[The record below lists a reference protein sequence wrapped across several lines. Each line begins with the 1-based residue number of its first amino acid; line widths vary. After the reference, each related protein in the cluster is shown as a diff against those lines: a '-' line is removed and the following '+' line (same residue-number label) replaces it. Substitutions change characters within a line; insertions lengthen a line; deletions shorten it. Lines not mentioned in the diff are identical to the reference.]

1 MKRSILHHSVV
12 LVALALSAEAH
23 AQQAV
28 ADQPS
33 KPAPAAGDGDIVVTA
48 QRRSERL
55 QDVPIAVT
63 AITGD
68 DLRERRIADV
78 LDLSGRVPGLQIRS
92 ADNGA
97 NPRIFIRGVGLN
109 DFNPAT
115 ASAVGIYVNGVYVAS
130 TLAQRDAF
138 FDLGQVEV
146 LRGPQGTLY
155 GRNTTGGAI
164 NVTTRQP
171 GTTPEAD
178 LSLDY
183 GRFNAV
189 TLQGGISAPVATD
202 LAAVRIAGLYQ
213 RDDGYMRNTLTGNRG
228 NNVDRWALRG
238 SVHLTPSS
246 AITDDLTVNASRSTG
261 GSLQA
266 YARTLIPQTAAAT
279 GADGLCTPAFYTSGQ
294 CTNILGYANT
304 SRNLYEGAYR
314 FEGRDR
320 VSLFGTGNTLS
331 IDLGPVSLIAVT
343 GFQHASRN
351 DQEDTDASPVP
362 VVAASYISRQD
373 TVSQELRV
381 QSNGHDRLRYVAGVY
396 YAHDL
401 IRNASSLDVLPVL
414 RAPTPDNPSGVDLVA
429 GIGDFA
435 WPSRQVT
442 NSYAGFGQ
450 LDFDLTPRLTL
461 TGGLRY
467 SADRK
472 RFDYRAEAAGGT
484 IPLFTYADAKTFGS
498 WSGRAGL
505 QYRFSDAANV
515 YASYNRGTKSGGF
528 FSGFAQDPSLIGPYK
543 DETVDAYEVGAKTQW
558 LDRRLGLNVSAFYYD
573 YEDLQVFTSV
583 VQGLITTQLFTN
595 ASAARIYGAELE
607 LTARPVDGLNL
618 SASTSL
624 LSATYRDFI
633 SQGADYSGN
642 RLPSAPKVSVQGSA
656 EYRKPIATG
665 AIVAR
670 ADVSYRSKVFFDT
683 SNDARLTDRARAFVD
698 GRIGWQFA
706 KDRYE
711 VALWVRNVF
720 DVPVISDITP
730 LPALGFDAVVVGRPR
745 TFGLSLRANYR

>member
-1 MKRSILHHSVV
+1 MHHSVV
-12 LVALALSAEAH
+12 LAALAMSAEAH
-23 AQQAV
+23 AQQA
-28 ADQPS
+28 ADQP
-33 KPAPAAGDGDIVVTA
+33 PAPADGDIVVTA

-171 GTTPEAD
+171 GNTPEAD

-202 LAAVRIAGLYQ
+202 LLAVRIAGLYQ
-213 RDDGYMRNTLTGNRG
+213 RDDGYMRDTLTGNRG
-228 NNVDRWALRG
+228 NNVDRWALR
-238 SVHLTPSS
+238 SSAHFTPSS
-246 AITDDLTVNASRSTG
+246 TITDDLTVNASRSTG

-266 YARTLIPQTAAAT
+266 NVRTLIPQTAAAT

-304 SRNLYEGAYR
+304 SRNLYEGAYS
-314 FEGRDR
+314 FEGQDR
-320 VSLFGTGNTLS
+320 VSLVGTGNTLS
-331 IDLGPVSLIAVT
+331 VEARPGQPDRGDRVPACQPQRPGGYRRQPGAGHRRLLYHPAEHVQPGAAPPVERSRPAALCRRRLLCTRSDPQRLVARRAAGPARSTA
-343 GFQHASRN
+343 
-351 DQEDTDASPVP
+351 
-362 VVAASYISRQD
+362 
-373 TVSQELRV
+373 
-381 QSNGHDRLRYVAGVY
+381 
-396 YAHDL
+396 
-401 IRNASSLDVLPVL
+401 
-414 RAPTPDNPSGVDLVA
+414 DNPSGVDLAA

-450 LDFDLTPRLTL
+450 VDFDLTPRLTL

-472 RFDYRAEAAGGT
+472 RFDYRAEAAAGT
-484 IPLFTYADAKTFGS
+484 IALFTFADTKTFGS

-505 QYRFSDAANV
+505 QYRFTDSANV

-558 LDRRLGLNVSAFYYD
+558 LDRRLGLNLSAFYYD
-573 YEDLQVFTSV
+573 YSDLQVYTSV

-656 EYRKPIATG
+656 EYRRPIGTG
-665 AIVAR
+665 AVIAR

-683 SNDARLTDRARAFVD
+683 TNDARLGDRARAFVD
-698 GRIGWQFA
+698 GRVGWQFA

-711 VALWVRNVF
+711 IALWVRNIF

-745 TFGLSLRANYR
+745 TWGLSLRANYR

>member
-1 MKRSILHHSVV
+1 MTRHGLHFGM
-12 LVALALSAEAH
+12 LAIALAGSAGAR
-23 AQQAV
+23 AQT
-28 ADQPS
+28 ADQAA
-33 KPAPAAGDGDIVVTA
+33 APADGDIVVTA

-164 NVTTRQP
+164 NVTTRKP
-171 GTTPEAD
+171 GDTPEAD

-183 GRFNAV
+183 GRFDAV
-189 TLQGGISAPVATD
+189 TLRGGISAPVAPG
-202 LAAVRIAGLYQ
+202 LLAVRVAGLYQ
-213 RDDGYMRNTLTGNRG
+213 RDDGYTRDTLTGDRG
-228 NNVDRWALRG
+228 NNVDRWALR
-238 SVHLTPSS
+238 STARLTPSS
-246 AITDDLTVNASRSTG
+246 TITDDLTVNASRSTG

-279 GADGLCTPAFYTSGQ
+279 GSDGLCAPAFYTSGQ

-304 SRNLYEGAYR
+304 SRNLYQGAYS
-314 FEGRDR
+314 FAGRDR
-320 VSLFGTGNTLS
+320 VSLYGIGNTLS
-331 IDLGPVSLIAVT
+331 VDLGPASLIAVS

-351 DQEDTDASPVP
+351 DREDTDASPVS
-362 VVAASYISRQD
+362 VIAASYATRQD
-373 TVSQELRV
+373 TVSQEVRL
-381 QSNGHDRLRYVAGVY
+381 QSNGHDRLRYVAGLY

-401 IRNASSLDVLPVL
+401 IRNASSFDVLPDL
-414 RAPTPDNPSGVDLVA
+414 RSPTPDNPGGIDLAA
-429 GIGDFA
+429 GIGDFG

-442 NSYAGFGQ
+442 NSYAAFGQ
-450 LDFDLTPRLTL
+450 LDVDVTPRLTL

-467 SADRK
+467 SADHK
-472 RFDYRAEAAGGT
+472 RFAYRADAAGGS
-484 IPLFTYADAKTFGS
+484 IALFTFADSKTFAS
-498 WSGRAGL
+498 WSGRAGV
-505 QYRFSDAANV
+505 QYRVSDGANV

-558 LDRRLGLNVSAFYYD
+558 LDRRLGLNLSAFYYD
-573 YEDLQVFTSV
+573 YGDLQVYTSV

-595 ASAARIYGAELE
+595 ASAARIYGAEVE
-607 LTARPVDGLNL
+607 LTARPFDGLDL
-618 SASTSL
+618 AASTSL

-633 SQGADYSGN
+633 SQGGDYSGN
-642 RLPSAPKVSVQGSA
+642 RLPSAPKVSAQASA
-656 EYRKPIATG
+656 DYRKPIGNG
-665 AIVAR
+665 ALVVR
-670 ADVSYRSKVFFDT
+670 ADLSYRSRVFFDT
-683 SNDARLTDRARAFVD
+683 SNAARLGDRARAFVD
-698 GRIGWQFA
+698 GRAGWQFA
-706 KDRYE
+706 GDRYE
-711 VALWVRNVF
+711 AAFWVRNLF

-730 LPALGFDAVVVGRPR
+730 LPALGFDAMVVGRPR
-745 TFGLSLRANYR
+745 TWGVSLRARY

>member
-1 MKRSILHHSVV
+1 MTRHGLHYGM
-12 LVALALSAEAH
+12 LAIALAGSTGAR
-23 AQQAV
+23 AQT
-28 ADQPS
+28 ADQPA
-33 KPAPAAGDGDIVVTA
+33 APADGDIVVTA

-164 NVTTRQP
+164 NVTTRKP
-171 GTTPEAD
+171 GDTPEGD

-183 GRFNAV
+183 GRFDAV
-189 TLQGGISAPVATD
+189 TLQGGVSAPVVPD
-202 LAAVRIAGLYQ
+202 LLAVRVAGLYQ
-213 RDDGYMRNTLTGNRG
+213 RDDGYMRNTLTGDRG
-228 NNVDRWALRG
+228 NNVDRWAVR
-238 SVHLTPSS
+238 SSAHVTPSS
-246 AITDDLTVNASRSTG
+246 TITDDLTVNASRSSG

-266 YARTLIPQTAAAT
+266 YSRSLIPQTAAAT
-279 GADGLCTPAFYTSGQ
+279 GADGLCAPAFYTSGQ

-320 VSLFGTGNTLS
+320 VSLYGVGNTVS
-331 IDLGPVSLIAVT
+331 VDLGTVSLIAVT
-343 GFQHASRN
+343 GFQHATRN

-362 VVAASYISRQD
+362 VVAASYIIRQD
-373 TVSQELRV
+373 TVSQELRL
-381 QSNGHDRLRYVAGVY
+381 QSNGHGRLRYVAGLY

-401 IRNASSLDVLPVL
+401 IRNASSFDVLPGL
-414 RAPTPDNPSGVDLVA
+414 RSPTADNPSGVDLAA

-435 WPSRQVT
+435 WPSRQAT
-442 NSYAGFGQ
+442 DSYAAFGQ
-450 LDFDLTPRLTL
+450 LDYDLTPRLTL

-472 RFDYRAEAAGGT
+472 DFTYRADAAGGSIT
-484 IPLFTYADAKTFGS
+484 LFTFADAKTFGA

-505 QYRFSDAANV
+505 QYRFSEAANV

-528 FSGFAQDPSLIGPYK
+528 FSGFAQDSSLIGPYR

-558 LDRRLGLNVSAFYYD
+558 LDRRLGLNLSAFYYD
-573 YEDLQVFTSV
+573 YRDLQVYTSV

-595 ASAARIYGAELE
+595 ASAARIYGAEIE
-607 LTARPVDGLNL
+607 LTARPIDGLNL
-618 SASTSL
+618 AASTSL
-624 LSATYRDFI
+624 LDATYRNFI

-642 RLPSAPKVSVQGSA
+642 RLPSAPRVSVQASA
-656 EYRKPIATG
+656 DYRKPIGSG
-665 AIVAR
+665 ALVAR
-670 ADVSYRSKVFFDT
+670 ADLSYRSRVFFDT
-683 SNDARLTDRARAFVD
+683 SNAARLGDPARAFVD

-706 KDRYE
+706 GDRYE
-711 VALWVRNVF
+711 AALWVRNLF

-730 LPALGFDAVVVGRPR
+730 LPALGFDAIVVGRPR
-745 TFGLSLRANYR
+745 TWGLSLRAHY